1 MDNNNTSTT
10 NVQEAASFDFKK
22 LLSVFLKN
30 WYWFVI
36 SVFLCCSVAVYKV
49 LSTSPQY
56 SRTAILLIKESNV
69 RRVSSSE
76 VEALLS
82 TTGQMPSKLANEI
95 VVFQAP
101 SLMSEAVSRLGLTTE
116 YALRGRMRNSI
127 VYSSSVP
134 VLVDFSKIPDDV
146 FVNFVVSPSGDSS
159 LTVSEVVYRI
169 KNQETKLR
177 GHFKVEYGVPFKM
190 DFGMI
195 TLNKNP
201 YYYSEKGW
209 TKPEVVTKR
218 SLAATTNMF
227 KSRFTAS
234 SQDSNKRMSD
244 VLTLSVTD
252 YNINRADDLI
262 NTLITVYNEKW
273 VIDNNKMAA
282 STSVFIEDR
291 LSAIEAEL
299 NKVDNTITNYKAKN
313 KMPSVDEASK
323 MYTSQASDIARQIRE
338 LESQLSVAKYLRN
351 FMANSVDNNTLIP
364 LPSGINSTAISSQVT
379 EYNNLLLNRNS
390 LIAVSSEKNPMVK
403 DLAESLAAMRAA
415 IVSSVDN
422 QVATLEEQIA
432 FAVTQQTQTENKIAQ
447 NPSQAMD
454 LVKYE
459 RLQKVQ
465 ENLYLYL
472 LQKREENEL
481 SQAFSAYNTR
491 VVNPPYGSSVPV
503 SPQKARIL
511 LIAFVLGLMIPAGI
525 FYLQIVTDTKV
536 HSKKDLDTLNL
547 SYLGEIPLHG
557 DASVSKKL
565 IGKLIKKKKEGE
577 APLSELVVAKGNRD
591 LINEAFRITRA
602 NLEFSSRHSGDKVIM
617 VTSFN
622 PGAGKTF
629 VNLNLACALALN
641 GKKVLLMDGDFRRL
655 TLSTFLNLKRRGF
668 ADYLAEPDGPIT
680 DYIVKDVKF
689 ANLDVLPVG
698 TLPPNPSELL
708 NKDDVVKVMNQLRGQ
723 YDYIFIDCPPIDIV
737 ADTQI
742 IAPLADRTIFVVRA
756 GLFDKSQVND
766 LVKLEANGKYKNLSL
781 VLNGTEVY
789 GGSSYGAHN
798 YTKSHKYY
806 NSRS

>member
-10 NVQEAASFDFKK
+10 NVQEAGSFDFKK

-69 RRVSSSE
+69 RRASSSE

-82 TTGQMPSKLANEI
+82 QAGQMPSKLANEI

-116 YALRGRMRNSI
+116 YALRGKMRNSI

-536 HSKKDLDTLNL
+536 YSKKDLDTLNL

-781 VLNGTEVY
+781 VLNGTKVY

>member
-69 RRVSSSE
+69 RRASSSE

-82 TTGQMPSKLANEI
+82 QAGQMPSKLANEI

-432 FAVTQQTQTENKIAQ
+432 FAITQQTQTENKIAQ

-491 VVNPPYGSSVPV
+491 VVNPPYGSNIPV
-503 SPQKARIL
+503 SPRKARIL

-536 HSKKDLDTLNL
+536 HSKKDLDTLDL
-547 SYLGEIPLHG
+547 SYLGEIPLYG
-557 DASVSKKL
+557 DASMPKKL
-565 IGKLIKKKKEGE
+565 IDKFIKKKDGE

-591 LINEAFRITRA
+591 IINEAFRITRA
-602 NLEFSSRHSGDKVIM
+602 NLEFASRHSGDKVIM

-641 GKKVLLMDGDFRRL
+641 GKKVLLIDGDFRRL
-655 TLSTFLNLKRRGF
+655 TISTFLNLKRRGF
-668 ADYLAEPDGPIT
+668 ADYLAEPAGPIT

-708 NKDDVVKVMNQLRGQ
+708 NKDDVVKVMNQLRSQ

-756 GLFDKSQVND
+756 GLFDKSQVSD
-766 LVKLEANGKYKNLSL
+766 LAKLEANGKYKDLSL

-789 GGSSYGAHN
+789 GGSSYGYHN
-798 YTKSHKYY
+798 YSKSHKYY
-806 NSRS
+806 SKSY

>member
-10 NVQEAASFDFKK
+10 NVQEVASFDFKK

-69 RRVSSSE
+69 RRASSSE
-76 VEALLS
+76 MEALLS
-82 TTGQMPSKLANEI
+82 QAGQMPSKLANEI

-146 FVNFVVSPSGDSS
+146 FVNFVVSPSRDSS

-195 TLNKNP
+195 TINKNP

-262 NTLITVYNEKW
+262 NTIITVYNEKW

-364 LPSGINSTAISSQVT
+364 LPSGINSAAISSQVT

-432 FAVTQQTQTENKIAQ
+432 FAITQQTQTENKIAQ

-503 SPQKARIL
+503 SPRKARIL

-547 SYLGEIPLHG
+547 SYLGEIPLHS
-557 DASVSKKL
+557 DASVSKKF
-565 IGKLIKKKKEGE
+565 IGKFIKKKEGE
-577 APLSELVVAKGNRD
+577 APLCELVVAKGNRD
-591 LINEAFRITRA
+591 IINEAFRITRA

-641 GKKVLLMDGDFRRL
+641 GKKVLLIDGDFRRL
-655 TLSTFLNLKRRGF
+655 TLSAFLNLKRRGF

-708 NKDDVVKVMNQLRGQ
+708 NKDDVVKVMNQLRSQ

-756 GLFDKSQVND
+756 GLFDKSQLND
-766 LVKLEANGKYKNLSL
+766 LVKIEANGKYKNLSL

-798 YTKSHKYY
+798 YTKSSKYY
-806 NSRS
+806 SKS

>member
-69 RRVSSSE
+69 RRASSSE

-82 TTGQMPSKLANEI
+82 QAGQMPSKLANEI

-116 YALRGRMRNSI
+116 YALRGKMRNSI

-159 LTVSEVVYRI
+159 LTVREVVYRI
-169 KNQETKLR
+169 KNKETKLR

-364 LPSGINSTAISSQVT
+364 LPSGINSAAISSQVT

-491 VVNPPYGSSVPV
+491 VVNHPYGSSIPV

-511 LIAFVLGLMIPAGI
+511 LVAFVLGLMIPAGV
-525 FYLQIVTDTKV
+525 FYLYIVTDTKV

-622 PGAGKTF
+622 PGSGKTF

-655 TLSTFLNLKRRGF
+655 TLSKFLNLKRRGF

-689 ANLDVLPVG
+689 QNLDVLPVG

-766 LVKLEANGKYKNLSL
+766 LVKLGANGKYKNLSL

-798 YTKSHKYY
+798 YAKSHNYY

>member
-10 NVQEAASFDFKK
+10 NVQEAAFFDFKK

-56 SRTAILLIKESNV
+56 NRTAILLIKESNI
-69 RRVSSSE
+69 RRSSSSE
-76 VEALLS
+76 VEAMLAQA
-82 TTGQMPSKLANEI
+82 GQMPSKLANEI

-116 YALRGRMRNSI
+116 YAMKGRMRNSI

-146 FVNFVVSPSGDSS
+146 FVNFVVSPSADSS

-209 TKPEVVTKR
+209 TRPEVVTKR

-262 NTLITVYNEKW
+262 NTIITVYNEKW

-299 NKVDNTITNYKAKN
+299 NKVDNTITNYKSKN

-323 MYTSQASDIARQIRE
+323 MYTTQASDIARQIRE

-364 LPSGINSTAISSQVT
+364 LPSGINSAAISSQVT

-432 FAVTQQTQTENKIAQ
+432 FAITQQTQTENKIAQ

-491 VVNPPYGSSVPV
+491 VVNPPYGSNIPV
-503 SPQKARIL
+503 SPRKGRIL
-511 LIAFVLGLMIPAGI
+511 LIAFMLGLMIPAGI

-536 HSKKDLDTLNL
+536 HSKKDLDALNL
-547 SYLGEIPLHG
+547 SYLGEIPFHG
-557 DASVSKKL
+557 DASRSKKL
-565 IGKLIKKKKEGE
+565 ISKFIKKKDGE
-577 APLSELVVAKGNRD
+577 APLSEFVVAKGNRD
-591 LINEAFRITRA
+591 LINEAFRVTRA

-622 PGAGKTF
+622 QGAGKTF

-655 TLSTFLNLKRRGF
+655 TLSTFLNLKHRGF

-680 DYIVKDVKF
+680 DYIVKDVKLP
-689 ANLDVLPVG
+689 NLDVLPVG

-708 NKDDVVKVMNQLRGQ
+708 NKDDVVKVMEQLKSQ
-723 YDYIFIDCPPIDIV
+723 YDYIFIDCPPVDIV

-756 GLFDKSQVND
+756 GLFDKSQVKD
-766 LVKLEANGKYKNLSL
+766 LVKLEANGRYKNLSL

-789 GGSSYGAHN
+789 GGTTYGAHN
-798 YTKSHKYY
+798 YSKSHGRYY
-806 NSRS
+806 YSKR

>member
-36 SVFLCCSVAVYKV
+36 SVFLCYSLAVYKV

-69 RRVSSSE
+69 RRASSSE

-82 TTGQMPSKLANEI
+82 QAGQMPSKLANEI

-536 HSKKDLDTLNL
+536 HYKKDLDTLNL

-565 IGKLIKKKKEGE
+565 IGKFIKKKKEGE

-641 GKKVLLMDGDFRRL
+641 GKKVLLIDGDFRRL
-655 TLSTFLNLKRRGF
+655 TLSAFLNLKRRGF

-689 ANLDVLPVG
+689 QNLDVLPVG

-806 NSRS
+806 SRS